1 MDWIIFTI
9 GSIGIAIILLLW
21 IAWSNRFLQ
30 HEKTELDGKVTPKT
44 KIGLELTTPIL
55 PGGVVTAPMLKEVR
69 TFPKSDVELQ
79 ALVTESITPSTKLT
93 YFTKSIVPS
102 TKQKSPNTN
111 EIKKDVRVQYSR
123 RIYLNRT
130 FLLNVLIA
138 PQGELPKL
146 TPEKEKIMKETDIN
160 KLNFEAFEK
169 TPEVKVELKFTE
181 GDFSSSKTKEV
192 QELKEKEVNKFSF
205 LLKALKAEDCV
216 ITVVIS
222 YMKTIEVI
230 NKVTEKIL
238 IGKTILTPDNLLTKE
253 VEQQTKLIPISAS
266 DEEVELKTIQLII
279 SVKSFF
285 GMNALE
291 LELLKKASA
300 PIAYS
305 LFLAVNLLTG
315 QLEGNDAIISGF
327 ASLLPAFGITAIAEY
342 WKKAETAS

>member
-30 HEKTELDGKVTPKT
+30 HEKTEVDGKVTPKT
-44 KIGLELTTPIL
+44 KIGLELTTPIP

-138 PQGELPKL
+138 PQG
-146 TPEKEKIMKETDIN
+146 
-160 KLNFEAFEK
+160 
-169 TPEVKVELKFTE
+169 
-181 GDFSSSKTKEV
+181 
-192 QELKEKEVNKFSF
+192 
-205 LLKALKAEDCV
+205 
-216 ITVVIS
+216 
-222 YMKTIEVI
+222 
-230 NKVTEKIL
+230 
-238 IGKTILTPDNLLTKE
+238 
-253 VEQQTKLIPISAS
+253 
-266 DEEVELKTIQLII
+266 
-279 SVKSFF
+279 
-285 GMNALE
+285 
-291 LELLKKASA
+291 
-300 PIAYS
+300 
-305 LFLAVNLLTG
+305 
-315 QLEGNDAIISGF
+315 
-327 ASLLPAFGITAIAEY
+327 
-342 WKKAETAS
+342 